1 MSNPLGQ
8 RKRQSTRRRS
18 EARRIEWISPL
29 NPDGWPQKIYVTI
42 GYDEADALTPREI
55 FYDAGYKSGSDME
68 TLLRDLCIVLS
79 VLLQHDGVELD
90 LFMSSISREVNMR
103 TDQVA
108 MGSIVGVL
116 LQELRTPPQWAEEL
130 AAARDV
136 NEEGTSGA

>member
-1 MSNPLGQ
+1 MYSPLGQ
-8 RKRQSTRRRS
+8 RNPLPPRRRS

-90 LFMSSISREVNMR
+90 LFMSSISREVNIR
-103 TDQVA
+103 TDQA
-108 MGSIVGVL
+108 EMGSIVGVL
-116 LQELRTPPQWAEEL
+116 IKELNTPPQWAGEI
-130 AAARDV
+130 AAALKLGKGGRCDV
-136 NEEGTSGA
+136 

>member
-1 MSNPLGQ
+1 MNTPLGQ
-8 RKRQSTRRRS
+8 RPPLPPRRRS
-18 EARRIEWISPL
+18 EARRIEWVSPL

-79 VLLQHDGVELD
+79 VLLQHDGVAID
-90 LFMSSISREVNMR
+90 IFMSSISREVNMR

-116 LQELRTPPQWAEEL
+116 LQELRRPPQWAEEL
-130 AAARDV
+130 ETSKQQTGERDH
-136 NEEGTSGA
+136 S

>member
-1 MSNPLGQ
+1 MTTSLGQ
-8 RKRQSTRRRS
+8 RKSLPPRRRS

-79 VLLQHDGVELD
+79 VLLQHDGVSLGT
-90 LFMSSISREVNMR
+90 FMGSISREVNLR
-103 TDQVA
+103 TDQVE
-108 MGSIVGVL
+108 MGSLVGVL
-116 LQELRTPPQWAEEL
+116 LKELNTPPQWAGEIASAQQPNSE
-130 AAARDV
+130 R
-136 NEEGTSGA
+136 NPS

>member
-1 MSNPLGQ
+1 MYSPLGQ
-8 RKRQSTRRRS
+8 RKPLSSRRRS
-18 EARRIEWISPL
+18 DARRIEWISPL

-103 TDQVA
+103 TDQVE

-116 LQELRTPPQWAEEL
+116 LKELNTPPQWAEEI
-130 AAARDV
+130 AAAGAPTGG
-136 NEEGTSGA
+136 GTAL